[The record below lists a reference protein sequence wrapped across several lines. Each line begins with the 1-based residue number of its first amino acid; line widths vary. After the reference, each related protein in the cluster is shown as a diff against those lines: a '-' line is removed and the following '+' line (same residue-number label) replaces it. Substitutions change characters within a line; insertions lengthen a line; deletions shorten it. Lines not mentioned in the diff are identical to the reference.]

1 MATII
6 IKLEHSNLLQ
16 HSREGVKIQKIVSS
30 ISPLTFIKLLFKADT
45 KVNPRTATVNP
56 ITKSIYETL
65 DKSPE
70 LFWYKT
76 KGILLSTEECE
87 ILDRGRVRISLD
99 NADYE
104 GIMDGG
110 HNTFAIARFII
121 DKLYG
126 ISFKTWDECK
136 KFWDENYDNVLER
149 FEQVKEQFKFS
160 IPIEILS
167 PSDEIG
173 ALDEFYDYI
182 SEICSARN
190 NNVQLRETAK
200 GNQVGYYEY
209 LKDKLYDYKIIWKTG
224 SIGKIK
230 AEDVISLATLPLLF
244 LQDKGLLPQDIKTL
258 NKISIYS
265 QKSKCVDY
273 FNEVLAHSAV
283 SEGEKGKYI
292 LKNEIVKSALD
303 LVEDIIKFYDKLYF
317 EFPDLYG
324 TSHGKF
330 GRIGEVKIK
339 ENSPLSNMRIC
350 DINRRMKS
358 EVLFV
363 AVQRNGEVIIPNGNT
378 VIYEKDRVTLTG
390 STTQLEKFFIRVGI
404 LSDRT
409 VNEVMIVGGGRITY
423 YLTNMLL
430 ELGMDVKIIEINK
443 DKCVNLVE
451 KFPQATVIHGDGTD
465 HELLLSES
473 LEEMDAFIALTD
485 NDEENV
491 IISMFAQSHG
501 VTHVLPKVN
510 RVSLGFLLDKL
521 GLENSITPKFIT
533 ANQIVQYVR
542 AMQNT
547 VGSNVESLIKLVN
560 DKVEALEFRVRDNCR
575 FIDVPIKDLNIRK
588 GIIIAYVTHKGV
600 SKVATGDTRIQLS
613 DTVIIISKVAGL
625 RDIND
630 LLS

>member
-1 MATII
+1 MKII
-6 IKLEHSNLLQ
+6 VV
-16 HSREGVKIQKIVSS
+16 G
-30 ISPLTFIKLLFKADT
+30 DG
-45 KVNPRTATVNP
+45 KV
-56 ITKSIYETL
+56 
-65 DKSPE
+65 
-70 LFWYKT
+70 
-76 KGILLSTEECE
+76 G
-87 ILDRGRVRISLD
+87 
-99 NADYE
+99 
-104 GIMDGG
+104 
-110 HNTFAIARFII
+110 FAIAKQLNQEGHDITVVENKSSVLSSTMNQLDIVGVQGNGASLDTLMEARVSSSDLLIAATSTDEVNII
-121 DKLYG
+121 CCLLAKKLGARHTIARIRNLEYNNTVRL
-126 ISFKTWDECK
+126 IKDELGLSMSI
-136 KFWDENYDNVLER
+136 NP
-149 FEQVKEQFKFS
+149 EQAAAR
-160 IPIEILS
+160 EILRAIRFS
-167 PSDEIG
+167 NSIKVSS
-173 ALDEFYDYI
+173 F
-182 SEICSARN
+182 
-190 NNVQLRETAK
+190 AK
-200 GNQVGYYEY
+200 GRIE
-209 LKDKLYDYKIIWKTG
+209 
-224 SIGKIK
+224 
-230 AEDVISLATLPLLF
+230 LA
-244 LQDKGLLPQDIKTL
+244 
-258 NKISIYS
+258 
-265 QKSKCVDY
+265 
-273 FNEVLAHSAV
+273 
-283 SEGEKGKYI
+283 
-292 LKNEIVKSALD
+292 
-303 LVEDIIKFYDKLYF
+303 
-317 EFPDLYG
+317 
-324 TSHGKF
+324 
-330 GRIGEVKIK
+330 EVKIK

-390 STTQLEKFFIRVGI
+390 STTQLEKFFIKVGI
-404 LSDRT
+404 LSNRT

-443 DKCVNLVE
+443 DKCISLVE

-575 FIDVPIKDLNIRK
+575 FIDVPIKNLNIRK

-600 SKVATGDTRIQLS
+600 SKMATGDTRIQLS